1 MWQLALKGK
10 LKKHK
15 MGMETEVLITN
26 PLYKCSYLLGYSL
39 FLDTQGIKMLWFSGQ
54 Q

>member
-26 PLYKCSYLLGYSL
+26 PLYKCSYLLGYSSKEGYTRESEL
-39 FLDTQGIKMLWFSGQ
+39 
-54 Q
+54 